1 MQVGASHYAQN
12 QSLGMPLQETRHSAG
27 ASEAAAGP
35 DAPGEWHEDAVFWS
49 DRLYDL
55 HALAEQVQVEDVG
68 FAELS
73 QLRQALFERGWI
85 SPSQATALTEVSQ
98 KLSDRLRYD
107 AGEVIHSAL
116 EEKGEGQLRRL
127 LQPVLTMVENVR
139 AVQLMQAPR

>member
-12 QSLGMPLQETRHSAG
+12 QNMGNHLQAAQQSADTSAVSG
-27 ASEAAAGP
+27 A
-35 DAPGEWHEDAVFWS
+35 DVKPGEWNEDAVFWS

-55 HALAEQVQVEDVG
+55 HELARDVQVEDVG
-68 FAELS
+68 FSELS
-73 QLRQALFERGWI
+73 QLRQALYERGWI

-107 AGEVIHSAL
+107 AGDVISSAV
-116 EEKGEGQLRRL
+116 EEAGSGQVGRL

-139 AVQLMQAPR
+139 AVQVMQAR